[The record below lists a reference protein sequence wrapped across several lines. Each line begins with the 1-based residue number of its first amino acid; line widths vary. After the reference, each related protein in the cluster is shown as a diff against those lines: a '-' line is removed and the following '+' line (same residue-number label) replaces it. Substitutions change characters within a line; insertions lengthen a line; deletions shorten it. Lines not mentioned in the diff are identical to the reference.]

1 MKLSITYK
9 TVAGDTFELIAR
21 KKYGTEAESS
31 RIARANPGVVEP
43 LTACIILIIPDI
55 PDAPQNLQQQT
66 ATDNE
71 NEIAILIDGKRF
83 RFWSSVAIK
92 RSLDAMDVVQI
103 DAPFN
108 AGSLEFRN
116 AFRPFAYKK
125 IEITIGGI
133 PFFTGTGIVVD
144 PVINENKKTVSM
156 GGYSLPGVLSDC
168 TPPASSFPLEFSGQG
183 LREIADT
190 ITTAFGIGLEF
201 EGDQGATFE
210 RVASKPNK
218 KALSFII
225 ELAKQ
230 RKLIVSSTP
239 RGKLLITNAVVTGN
253 PVAKLQQGLAPV
265 LSVAPAFK
273 PQEYYSHITGLESVT
288 VGVSGS
294 QFTVKNKH
302 LLGVVRPLTFSV
314 PDTKN
319 SGLKAAV
326 EAKVGRMFGNVASYS
341 LAVSTWRDPQ
351 GDLWEPN
358 TTIKLIAPNAMIYTE
373 YEFIIRSIDFERD
386 SETETAML
394 DLVIPGSFSGQIP
407 EKLPWDE

>member
-1 MKLSITYK
+1 MKLSISYN
-9 TVAGDTFELIAR
+9 VIAGDTFELIAR
-21 KKYGTEAESS
+21 KKYGTEAEAQ

-43 LTACIILIIPDI
+43 LTAGIILVIPDI
-55 PDAPQNLQQQT
+55 PNAPQNLQQQT
-66 ATDNE
+66 VTDNK
-71 NEIAILIDGKRF
+71 NEVAILIDGQRF
-83 RFWSSVAIK
+83 RFWQSVAIK
-92 RSLDAMDVVQI
+92 RSLDSMDAIQI
-103 DAPFN
+103 NAPFN
-108 AGSLEFRN
+108 AESLEFRD
-116 AFRPFAYKK
+116 AFRPFSFKK
-125 IEITIGGI
+125 IEVTIGGV
-133 PFFTGTGIVVD
+133 PFFTGTGVVVN
-144 PVINENKKTVSM
+144 PVIDENQKTVSM

-183 LREIADT
+183 LREIATT
-190 ITTAFGIGLEF
+190 IAEAFGIGIEF
-201 EGDQGATFE
+201 EDDQGATFE

-239 RGKLLITNAVVTGN
+239 RGKLLIRKAIVTGN

-265 LSVAPAFK
+265 LSVSPAFN

-288 VGVSGS
+288 VGVAGS
-294 QFTVKNKH
+294 QFTVKNEH

-341 LAVSTWRDPQ
+341 LAISTWRDPQ
-351 GDLWEPN
+351 GELWEPN
-358 TTIKLIAPNAMIYTE
+358 TTIKLIAPNAMIYNE
-373 YEFIIRSIDFERD
+373 YEFIIRSINFERD
-386 SETETAML
+386 ESAEIATL